1 MTVSKLRMTA
11 LAPTTKRG
19 FVVLGTVTGMQTR
32 LGGTGEP
39 ARAGWPACDYS
50 TGHLSAFAILV
61 ALYHRLRS
69 GIGESQHA

>member
-1 MTVSKLRMTA
+1 M
-11 LAPTTKRG
+11 
-19 FVVLGTVTGMQTR
+19 TGMQTR